1 MSQAAK
7 TEQQLAREYGQ
18 AVGFGAALFVLAQV
32 FVAGFAAHANQPAVY
47 TLERSL
53 VNLAAG
59 GGAMLDPV
67 VMRLIPMFV
76 ATYLAALI
84 AFAGGLVLC
93 WHAGRLAAI
102 AAGTPRVGA
111 TAGRRV
117 MAVASAVWVV
127 LSLLVYVVF
136 QLDGTFSWL
145 VGTLG
150 ATVAAPS
157 PPVNGIAY
165 SAQPNAAY
173 IAAQVAAFLIQALI
187 GVLIAIV
194 LGGII
199 GRLGAQRITTT
210 GIQPPAPPA
219 PPGPPASQMQ

>member
-18 AVGFGAALFVLAQV
+18 AVGLGAAVFVLAQV
-32 FVAGFAAHANQPAVY
+32 FVAAFAAHANQSSVY

-53 VNLAAG
+53 VSLLSG
-59 GGAMLDPV
+59 GGAIIDPAFA
-67 VMRLIPMFV
+67 RLVPMFV

-93 WHAGRLAAI
+93 WQAGRLAAV
-102 AAGTPRVGA
+102 AAGSSRVG
-111 TAGRRV
+111 TVAGRRV
-117 MAVASAVWVV
+117 MLVASAVWLP

-150 ATVAAPS
+150 AAVGFPSAPAS
-157 PPVNGIAY
+157 GIAY
-165 SAQPNAAY
+165 SAQPTPVY
-173 IAAQVAAFLIQALI
+173 IVVQVTTLLIQNLIGALI
-187 GVLIAIV
+187 AFA
-194 LGGII
+194 LGGVA
-199 GRLGAQRITTT
+199 GRLGARRITTAS
-210 GIQPPAPPA
+210 IQPHAPPPSRA
-219 PPGPPASQMQ
+219 QR